1 MNTYQNVVITDDSTL
16 HTYSKHVPSK
26 QATLMTSI
34 CPWHTRYT
42 APNMQVSRIGIDAFR
57 QLNDGGDLMLPSV
70 VTANLG
76 LKYLERKGLL
86 TCL

>member
-1 MNTYQNVVITDDSTL
+1 
-16 HTYSKHVPSK
+16 
-26 QATLMTSI
+26 
-34 CPWHTRYT
+34 
-42 APNMQVSRIGIDAFR
+42 MQVSRIGIDAFR